1 MTKKYPKLSNNQTIR
16 LGGLIAVSCNRRPHE
31 WLLGA
36 LERDEFADAEP
47 LRLTDKGVNELA
59 RLLKL
64 LGISVGYLN
73 DEPEIQATSDQ
84 R

>member
-47 LRLTDKGVNELA
+47 LRLTEKGINELA

-64 LGISVGYLN
+64 LGVHVGYLN
-73 DEPEIQATSDQ
+73 DEPEIQATRDQ

>member
-47 LRLTDKGVNELA
+47 LRLTDKGINELA